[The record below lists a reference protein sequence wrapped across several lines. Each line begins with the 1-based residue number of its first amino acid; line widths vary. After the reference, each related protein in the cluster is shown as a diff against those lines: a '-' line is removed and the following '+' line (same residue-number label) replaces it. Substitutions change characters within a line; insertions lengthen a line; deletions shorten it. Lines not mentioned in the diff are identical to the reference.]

1 MTPKIATTTFTTQFA
16 NLPDG
21 MVPLDGFLVEMF
33 LDGVVTASVSVPNSA
48 SHATFMLDTPGVYYA
63 VVSKMSSAG
72 EVIGSAASAE
82 FTLEQAQ
89 VEVPFTV
96 TVSLVDAVA
105 TPKQV
110 RVSVK

>member
-1 MTPKIATTTFTTQFA
+1 MTP
-16 NLPDG
+16 LE
-21 MVPLDGFLVEMF
+21 GFLVEMF
-33 LDGVVTASVSVPNSA
+33 LDGVVVASVTVPSSS

-63 VVSKMSSAG
+63 CVSKMSSAG
-72 EVIGSAASAE
+72 DVIGSAASAE
-82 FTLEQAQ
+82 FTLEQPQ

-110 RVSVK
+110 KVSVK